1 MKKTQTNKKNSNQMW
16 GGRFS
21 SKPAELMQQIN
32 QSITFDKKLYAQDI
46 AGSIAHAKMLAKVKI
61 ITENEKKQ
69 IIDGLSK
76 IKNEIDNNQFN
87 FSIELEDIHLNIE
100 SRLKEIIGDTSGKL
114 HTARSRN
121 DQVALDFRLYIR
133 DNIDEISK
141 LVYQLQQNL
150 LEKSSQNISVIMP
163 GFTHLQVA
171 QPVLFSH
178 HLMAYFEMFKRDFS
192 RLQDLKNRLNE
203 CPLGA
208 CALAG
213 TSYPIDREFVAKE
226 LGFARPTANSMDSV
240 SDRDFVIEFLFC
252 LNLIANH
259 LSRLSEEII
268 IWMSRGFQFIKLSD
282 RFTSGSSIMPQKKNP
297 DGAELIRGK
306 TGRITG
312 ALVTLLTTMKGLTLT
327 YSKDMQEDKEPL
339 FDALDSSKICLQ
351 LMAMMVEDFTVNR
364 DKMLAMANTDYAC
377 ATDLADWL
385 VKNLKIPF
393 RDSHHITGK
402 IVKIAEEKNLEL
414 SQLKLADLQKI
425 EKKITKDIF
434 NYLDVKSSVE
444 SRNSYGGTSPLQ
456 VKKQIDLA
464 KKYLSSI
471 KL

>member
-1 MKKTQTNKKNSNQMW
+1 MKKTQIKQKKSNQMW

-21 SKPAELMQQIN
+21 CKPADLMQQIN

-61 ITENEKKQ
+61 ISDLEKKQ
-69 IIDGLSK
+69 IIDGLNK

-100 SRLKEIIGDTSGKL
+100 SRLKEIIGDTAGKL

-121 DQVALDFRLYIR
+121 DQVALDFRLFIR

-150 LEKSSQNISVIMP
+150 LEKSSQNISAIMP

-312 ALVTLLTTMKGLTLT
+312 ALIALLTTMKGLTLT